1 MKWGRLILLL
11 IMAQPG
17 HVFCPEMVTERP
29 HLLFQFPERTFDPE
43 PVTVQPDDGYRLQ
56 RQAGTGQYCP
66 GTIGLC
72 QHEPQLLVQL
82 FYRGYTVSFFGLF
95 NSIPHKDIKDSFLI
109 ERCLILY
116 SMEPAGTDD
125 VRFPGGSMEKSNI
138 VLQATE
144 YLILAAVSTS
154 FRSVLNAR
162 HWRAAPPDVHAS
174 MTAWLIARGNG
185 AWSHSSPA
193 GARGHG
199 LRK

>member
-1 MKWGRLILLL
+1 MTADFVTVYSLAGRERNNALRCTDHGMNKENSMVALQTSGFPGNLPGNHLELSKGVKWGRLILLL
-11 IMAQPG
+11 IMAHPK

-29 HLLFQFPERTFDPE
+29 RLLFQFPERTFDPE

-56 RQAGTGQYCP
+56 RQAGTG
-66 GTIGLC
+66 
-72 QHEPQLLVQL
+72 
-82 FYRGYTVSFFGLF
+82 
-95 NSIPHKDIKDSFLI
+95 
-109 ERCLILY
+109 
-116 SMEPAGTDD
+116 
-125 VRFPGGSMEKSNI
+125 I